1 MRGGSQTD
9 ASEPRTSLE
18 CACSRSITRQQADQ
32 QINRALGR
40 STRDESTI
48 KQQQESTCSQH
59 SENPPQPFS
68 LLLPRLLLS
77 HLLSLA
83 SNMAASTATTA
94 IRLGVSFFLIVSFFE
109 CLLLSQ
115 AAPASYEITSLP
127 GLVRACDDPSLV
139 VPSYGSDS
147 R

>member
-68 LLLPRLLLS
+68 LSCCLVSFSLS
-77 HLLSLA
+77 SPLSLA
-83 SNMAASTATTA
+83 ATYGSQHRHHCDTSRRIVLLDRELLRVSLALAS
-94 IRLGVSFFLIVSFFE
+94 
-109 CLLLSQ
+109 
-115 AAPASYEITSLP
+115 
-127 GLVRACDDPSLV
+127 RACKLRDHFV
-139 VPSYGSDS
+139 AWS
-147 R
+147 RTCLRRPIARCSFIWL

>member
-1 MRGGSQTD
+1 MKPHG
-9 ASEPRTSLE
+9 TSGV
-18 CACSRSITRQQADQ
+18 TQ
-32 QINRALGR
+32 QINEGR
-40 STRDESTI
+40 EYHKATARQHVQPAQRES
-48 KQQQESTCSQH
+48 SSAF
-59 SENPPQPFS
+59 FS
-68 LLLPRLLLS
+68 LVASSPSLS
-77 HLLSLA
+77 SPLSR